1 VIDIRLWLAAVWAT
15 AIVAFCLGLNMDQYY
30 MSYLGLEVLQPMEA
44 SSIHSDSSTAL
55 GISTPTG
62 QHLVIDM
69 NGVDTDFLKS
79 EERLV
84 TAMKDT
90 AKAVGFDSI
99 NYNCNSALDG
109 SQTAISC
116 ISIFSQAHLSF
127 YAWPENGVIALDLF
141 ATDESIK
148 SLVTTVNVINDFF
161 SIGQDVEVFWSIDY
175 RGHTPSK
182 HTELAKEVL
191 SPKIDNIKRELL
203 NIQTKKHHVI
213 VYEGVDLDQTIL
225 YEKVLEYNLKPD
237 DPRWTTNELVEPER
251 EAFVDGRRMYS
262 EDSMDE
268 ILVEVSVHP
277 FLTLH
282 PNPRHIA
289 SGKKETIVDFVEYLV
304 LLSIVFWIL
313 IFCVLCS
320 WV

>member
-1 VIDIRLWLAAVWAT
+1 MQDFVIDIRLWLAAVWAT

-30 MSYLGLEVLQPMEA
+30 MSYLGLEVLQPMKA

-84 TAMKDT
+84 KAMKDT

-99 NYNCNSALDG
+99 NYNCHTVRQG
-109 SQTAISC
+109 AISC

-141 ATDESIK
+141 ATDESLK
-148 SLVTTVNVINDFF
+148 SLVTTVSVMKDFF
-161 SIGQDVEVFWSIDY
+161 AIGQDVEVFWSIDH

-182 HTELAKEVL
+182 HTDLAMDIL
-191 SPKIDNIKRELL
+191 SPTDFIAVPSSALL
-203 NIQTKKHHVI
+203 FLNFSNA
-213 VYEGVDLDQTIL
+213 
-225 YEKVLEYNLKPD
+225 NL
-237 DPRWTTNELVEPER
+237 
-251 EAFVDGRRMYS
+251 G
-262 EDSMDE
+262 
-268 ILVEVSVHP
+268 ILV
-277 FLTLH
+277 T
-282 PNPRHIA
+282 
-289 SGKKETIVDFVEYLV
+289 T
-304 LLSIVFWIL
+304 
-313 IFCVLCS
+313 
-320 WV
+320 